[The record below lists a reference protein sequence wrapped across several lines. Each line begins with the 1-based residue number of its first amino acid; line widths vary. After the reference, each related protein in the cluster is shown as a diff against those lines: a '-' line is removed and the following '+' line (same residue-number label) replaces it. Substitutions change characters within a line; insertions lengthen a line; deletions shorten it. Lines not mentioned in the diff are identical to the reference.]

1 MNDTVPVDTW
11 HTMPPAVRA
20 IHARLLQVTP
30 HLAPALRPD
39 APFSV
44 SGGDSIDFVEFL
56 CAIDADYGVR
66 LTTDD
71 IAPLQTVGELLV
83 LVDRRATKRPLSSP

>member
-1 MNDTVPVDTW
+1 MHNTTSVSTPGSA
-11 HTMPPAVRA
+11 PPSIQA
-20 IHARLLQVTP
+20 IHARLLEVMP
-30 HLAPALRPD
+30 HVVASLRLD
-39 APFSV
+39 APFNV

-56 CAIDADYGVR
+56 CAIDTDYGVR

-71 IAPLQTVGELLV
+71 IAPLQTVGELLA